1 MFWLIIGEIIY
12 IINQRMSLSNKP
24 NEKQSSPTK
33 ILKWSALQALYVFG
47 KTNNQGK
54 VVYSQ
59 NNSRELDRMEKE
71 IVKTFDNYLQL
82 SLKL

>member
-1 MFWLIIGEIIY
+1 
-12 IINQRMSLSNKP
+12 MSLSNKP

-54 VVYSQ
+54 VVCSQ
-59 NNSRELDRMEKE
+59 NNSRELDKMEKE
-71 IVKTFDNYLQL
+71 M
-82 SLKL
+82 